1 MYIFNKTYWHNA
13 FIRFNICHRI
23 DAREV
28 ADLRHDARL
37 LAIQVEH
44 LATGTVLNHILRP
57 IPRTAPLNLPVN
69 YMRPLKQAIYS
80 SRTADKFVVRLPDG
94 MRERIAEVARN
105 HHRSMNSEIIARLEQ
120 SLIQEGALGE
130 ELSMRLD
137 SPELSLHER
146 ELLQRF
152 RQLSHRQQN
161 ALVSLI
167 AHDVEAAAEAE

>member
-1 MYIFNKTYWHNA
+1 
-13 FIRFNICHRI
+13 
-23 DAREV
+23 
-28 ADLRHDARL
+28 
-37 LAIQVEH
+37 
-44 LATGTVLNHILRP
+44 
-57 IPRTAPLNLPVN
+57 
-69 YMRPLKQAIYS
+69 MRPLKQAIYS

-130 ELSMRLD
+130 ELRLRLD

-152 RQLSHRQQN
+152 RQLSPRQQN

-167 AHDVEAAAEAE
+167 AHDAEMAADAS

>member
-1 MYIFNKTYWHNA
+1 M
-13 FIRFNICHRI
+13 
-23 DAREV
+23 
-28 ADLRHDARL
+28 
-37 LAIQVEH
+37 
-44 LATGTVLNHILRP
+44 
-57 IPRTAPLNLPVN
+57 
-69 YMRPLKQAIYS
+69 KQAIYS

-120 SLIQEGALGE
+120 SLIQEGALGD

-146 ELLQRF
+146 ELLQRS

-161 ALVSLI
+161 ALVALI
-167 AHDVEAAAEAE
+167 AHDVEMAADAS

>member
-1 MYIFNKTYWHNA
+1 MTK
-13 FIRFNICHRI
+13 
-23 DAREV
+23 
-28 ADLRHDARL
+28 
-37 LAIQVEH
+37 
-44 LATGTVLNHILRP
+44 P
-57 IPRTAPLNLPVN
+57 
-69 YMRPLKQAIYS
+69 IYS

-94 MRERIAEVARN
+94 MRERIAVVARN

-130 ELSMRLD
+130 ELSLRLD

-167 AHDVEAAAEAE
+167 ALDAELAADAS

>member
-1 MYIFNKTYWHNA
+1 M
-13 FIRFNICHRI
+13 
-23 DAREV
+23 
-28 ADLRHDARL
+28 
-37 LAIQVEH
+37 
-44 LATGTVLNHILRP
+44 
-57 IPRTAPLNLPVN
+57 
-69 YMRPLKQAIYS
+69 KQAIYS

-120 SLIQEGALGE
+120 SLIQEGALGD

-152 RQLSHRQQN
+152 HQLSHRQQN
-161 ALVSLI
+161 ALVALI
-167 AHDVEAAAEAE
+167 AHDVEMAADAS

>member
-1 MYIFNKTYWHNA
+1 
-13 FIRFNICHRI
+13 
-23 DAREV
+23 
-28 ADLRHDARL
+28 
-37 LAIQVEH
+37 
-44 LATGTVLNHILRP
+44 
-57 IPRTAPLNLPVN
+57 
-69 YMRPLKQAIYS
+69 MRPLKQAIYS

-152 RQLSHRQQN
+152 RQRSHRQQN